1 MITALIDADSLCYA
15 VGFSSNDLDEAL
27 AVHRLEST
35 MIELCME
42 IECDDYKG
50 FLTGKGNFRNDIAV
64 TIPYKGTRPSEKPV
78 HLQALRDHLV
88 TSWGFVVVDGIEA
101 DDAVG
106 IAAYALTEDE
116 SIMVHIDKDLNQFRG
131 HHYNYR
137 KKEKYY
143 VSEFK
148 GWYSFYLQILTGDRV
163 DNIEGLNGIGPAK
176 GSKILKDCTTVEEL
190 YDAVLKAYQKY
201 YHEEGLSLKDSVSKA
216 CDRVLENGR
225 LLYLQRKEGD
235 VWQPPRR

>member
-15 VGFSSNDLDEAL
+15 VGFSSNDVDEAL
-27 AVHRLEST
+27 AVSRLEAT
-35 MIELCME
+35 MVELCMD

-64 TIPYKGTRPSEKPV
+64 TVPYKGTRPSEKPL
-78 HLQALRDHLV
+78 HLQALRNHLV
-88 TSWGFVVVDGIEA
+88 ESWGFVVVEGIEA

-106 IAAYALTEDE
+106 IAAYALEEDE

-143 VSEFK
+143 VSEFA
-148 GWYSFYLQILTGDRV
+148 GWHSFYLQILTGDRV
-163 DNIEGLNGIGPAK
+163 DNIEGLKGIGPAK
-176 GSKILKDCTTVEEL
+176 GAKLLADCKTVEEL
-190 YDAVLKAYQKY
+190 YSAVEYAYQKH
-201 YHEEGLSLKDSVSKA
+201 YHEQGLSLKDSVSKA
-216 CDRVLENGR
+216 YDRVHENGN

-235 VWQPPRR
+235 VWQPPRK

>member
-15 VGFSSNDLDEAL
+15 VGFSSNDVDEAL
-27 AVHRLEST
+27 AVSRLEAT
-35 MIELCME
+35 MIELCMD
-42 IECDDYKG
+42 IECDEYQG

-64 TIPYKGTRPSEKPV
+64 TTPYKGTRPSEKPV

-106 IAAYALTEDE
+106 IAAYKLKEDE
-116 SIMVHIDKDLNQFRG
+116 SLMVHIDKDLNQFRG

-143 VSEFK
+143 VSEFA
-148 GWYSFYLQILTGDRV
+148 GWHAFYLQILTGDRV
-163 DNIEGLNGIGPAK
+163 DNIEGLKGIGPAK
-176 GSKILKDCTTVEEL
+176 GTKILKDCTNVEEL
-190 YDAVLKAYQKY
+190 YEAVLKAYD
-201 YHEEGLSLKDSVSKA
+201 GDTP
-216 CDRVLENGR
+216 RVLENGN

-235 VWQPPRR
+235 VWQPPLK